1 MTARDVISVILGEA
15 TSGTR
20 AERFADMVA
29 ISSAISNRATTTNS
43 TVDDVISAQDK
54 RGNPQFDAYGKALPA
69 GVEAYRDLAQEA
81 WNYVQEFG
89 PTHNGAFYGRPG
101 ADLGIKG
108 LQTVDQTKGHT
119 FYSDPQG
126 RGILVG
132 NDKYVQ
138 PTQQVALPQTAPIP
152 TATPTPVV
160 PSLAAYAPEPNRAN
174 LPFDDIVAPTSVRT
188 SSVDPYA
195 VTLPDMAPVPSP
207 APSIP
212 AVPSTSGLGLA
223 ALAPNGLIG
232 GGFAAPG
239 GPREVGQPSFGATSR
254 PAPPGTEV
262 FGIVD
267 GAVKSVLGPEWS
279 VDISS
284 GTYPPNVQANIN
296 ATLSSLESRGISPT
310 SRQGKAELEAA
321 GQYGSTRHNNG
332 KAMDYSVVNTVTGQT
347 LARGVDDDKLNDI
360 AREAAARGVTAMGYG
375 KGYMDNDGTTR
386 FHMDIAGQGTWGAN
400 NRGVNA
406 DPAARDAFNEGRLG
420 VGALPN
426 TYNPGGIPEP
436 TSRDAA
442 LAQIEAEKQAYQD
455 MALGLGAAGIPNVG
469 GTTSM
474 FAAPVGDVERSALP
488 SIPSVP
494 DALLAEVSAIEGQF
508 ATPAPSNTYTQG
520 LAELSGLTQGFTAPA
535 PSQTYQDNLAELSG
549 ITQGLGAT
557 PSVPTAAPA
566 VPSLADAYGQFGS
579 SMTQAGITGLGGMP
593 STPATAPAPTPAPS
607 LASAVPSYADSLL
620 SPSLMGPA
628 QSLASSVPSVPAP
641 SAMSA
646 ATPAPAATP
655 ATPTPS
661 TSGLAPSTASL
672 APAVPSTPTVAAP
685 ATPAAPA
692 TSQKSE
698 STSIGSRLGHAAI
711 GGAIGGLPGAIV
723 GGLIG
728 PAITSTARD
737 ALGGIGKS
745 LGINNNTPSTST
757 GTKSSGFSG
766 LGGVISSTFG
776 GLFDSNI
783 QMPETTYSVGRG
795 PEAIGSVFSGALG
808 PGATAVSIGNPNV
821 SFTSLGGGMVA
832 KTNSE
837 LGTTSLVN
845 ASSFNWGG
853 PLGSSGTASKSA
865 SSWGLG
871 DFFGG
876 LGDAVSDA
884 FSGWGG
890 DSASTSTS
898 SSGGYGPNSSTDP
911 SDSW

>member
-1 MTARDVISVILGEA
+1 MTARSVIDVILGEA
-15 TSGTR
+15 VGAADKASR
-20 AERFADMVA
+20 EDRFEDMVA
-29 ISSAISNRATTTNS
+29 IASAISNRSTTTRA

-69 GVEAYRDLAQEA
+69 GVEAYRDLAQQA
-81 WNYVQEFG
+81 WDYVQEFG

-108 LQTVDQTKGHT
+108 LQTVDQTKGHV

-152 TATPTPVV
+152 TAPQIATATPTPAV

-188 SSVDPYA
+188 SAIDPYA
-195 VTLPDMAPVPSP
+195 VTLPDMAPVPSS

-212 AVPSTSGLGLA
+212 SVPSTSGLGLA
-223 ALAPNGLIG
+223 ALAPNGLR
-232 GGFAAPG
+232 AAEPAFNMG
-239 GPREVGQPSFGATSR
+239 DRRS
-254 PAPPGTEV
+254 APPGTEV
-262 FGIVD
+262 LGIVD

-296 ATLSSLESRGISPT
+296 ATMASLEARGISPT

-332 KAMDYSVVNTVTGQT
+332 KAMDFSVVNTVTGQT

-375 KGYMDNDGTTR
+375 KGYMSNDGTTR

-400 NRGVNA
+400 NRGANA

-426 TYNPGGIPEP
+426 TYSPNGIPEP

-469 GTTSM
+469 GTTSI

-508 ATPAPSNTYTQG
+508 ATPAPSQAYTQG
-520 LAELSGLTQGFTAPA
+520 LAELSGITQGFTAPA
-535 PSQTYQDNLAELSG
+535 PSQTYQGNLAELSG
-549 ITQGLGAT
+549 ITQGFGAT
-557 PSVPTAAPA
+557 PSVSTAAPA
-566 VPSLADAYGQFGS
+566 VPSLADAYGQFGT
-579 SMTQAGITGLGGMP
+579 SMTQAGISGLGGMP

-628 QSLASSVPSVPAP
+628 QSLTSSVPSVPAP
-641 SAMSA
+641 SAMPA
-646 ATPAPAATP
+646 ATPSPAATP
-655 ATPTPS
+655 AVPTPS

-672 APAVPSTPTVAAP
+672 APAVPSTPAVAAP
-685 ATPAAPA
+685 TTPAAP
-692 TSQKSE
+692 KSE

-745 LGINNNTPSTST
+745 LGFNNNTPSTSS
-757 GTKSSGFSG
+757 GTKSSGFG
-766 LGGVISSTFG
+766 LGGLGNAISSTFG
-776 GLFDSNI
+776 GMFSSNI
-783 QMPETTYSVGRG
+783 EMPESTYSVGRG
-795 PEAIGSVFSGALG
+795 ADAIGSVFSGALG

-853 PLGSSGTASKSA
+853 PLGSSGTAGKSA

-890 DSASTSTS
+890 EADAASTS
-898 SSGGYGPNSSTDP
+898 SSGGGYGPNSSTDP